1 MLAVGGGAS
10 ASRRRPDTVS
20 CVPRGRIQRTL
31 LPSGPATMR
40 TASHPAQM
48 VRSALMYHGPDPN
61 GSAFGS
67 RGGTARMASVT
78 RQESVASVPGSAKGL
93 EADWPLLHAARKAIK
108 VTLVMLTMRLIVS
121 SFVLVVAPW
130 AR

>member
-1 MLAVGGGAS
+1 MLAVGGGTS
-10 ASRRRPDTVS
+10 ASRRRPETVS

-40 TASHPAQM
+40 TAQTQM

-78 RQESVASVPGSAKGL
+78 GQESVASVPGSANGL
-93 EADWPLLHAARKAIK
+93 EADGPLLHAARKAIK

-121 SFVLVVAPW
+121 SFVPRRRAQ
-130 AR
+130 AK